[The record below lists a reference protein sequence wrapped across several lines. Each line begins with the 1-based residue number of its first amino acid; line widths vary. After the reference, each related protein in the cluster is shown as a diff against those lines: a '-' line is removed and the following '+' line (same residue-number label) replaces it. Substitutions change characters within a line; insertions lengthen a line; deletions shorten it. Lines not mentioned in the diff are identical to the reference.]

1 MSHCETHTATQALM
15 DLIVERLVAGDT
27 DRQVVDLLAS
37 VQALAQLGHVVTL
50 PDLVAVTRQVLP
62 FLGHDVRSQGAALIL
77 CSICERYVSDDEAAV
92 ALQHITRPLGRT
104 DLVAVIRLAAV
115 A

>member
-1 MSHCETHTATQALM
+1 MSHCETPTATQALM
-15 DLIVERLVAGDT
+15 DLIVERLVAGES

-37 VQALAQLGHVVTL
+37 VEALAQLGHVVTL
-50 PDLVAVTRQVLP
+50 PDLIAVTRQVLP
-62 FLGHDVRSQGAALIL
+62 FLAADVRSQGAVAIL
-77 CSICERYVSDDEAAV
+77 TGICERYVSDDEAAV
-92 ALQHITRPLGRT
+92 ALRVLTRPLDRA